1 MKKTRIIYL
10 VLFTV
15 LMLTEIFIALFVKDN
30 FIRPYVGDILVT
42 VLICNFVR
50 IFIPQGIKL
59 LPVYVFI
66 FATAVEI
73 AQYFDIVKILGF
85 ENNRF
90 LSTLI
95 GRTFS
100 LHDIFCYAIGCVMFF
115 IADIFIHRHFSKTKK
130 H

>member
-1 MKKTRIIYL
+1 MKKLKFIYL
-10 VLFTV
+10 VLFAV
-15 LMLTEIFIALFVKDN
+15 LLLTEICVALFIRDN

-50 IFIPQGIKL
+50 IFIPQGIKM
-59 LPVYVFI
+59 LPIYVFI
-66 FATAVEI
+66 FSAAVEV

-85 ENNRF
+85 ENNKF

-100 LHDIFCYAIGCVMFF
+100 PHDIFCYAIGCAIFF
-115 IADIFIHRHFSKTKK
+115 IADFFIHKHFSKTKK
-130 H
+130 I

>member
-1 MKKTRIIYL
+1 MKKLKFIYL
-10 VLFTV
+10 VLFAV
-15 LMLTEIFIALFVKDN
+15 LLLTEICVALFIRDN

-50 IFIPQGIKL
+50 IFIPQGIKM
-59 LPVYVFI
+59 LPIYVFI
-66 FATAVEI
+66 FSATVEV

-90 LSTLI
+90 LSTLV

-100 LHDIFCYAIGCVMFF
+100 LHDIFV
-115 IADIFIHRHFSKTKK
+115 TQ
-130 H
+130 

>member
-85 ENNRF
+85 ENNKF

-100 LHDIFCYAIGCVMFF
+100 PHDIFCYAIGCAIFF
-115 IADIFIHRHFSKTKK
+115 IADFFIHKHFSKTKK
-130 H
+130 I

>member
-1 MKKTRIIYL
+1 MKKLKFIYL
-10 VLFTV
+10 VLFAV
-15 LMLTEIFIALFVKDN
+15 LLSTEICIALFIRDN

-50 IFIPQGIKL
+50 IFIPQGIKM
-59 LPVYVFI
+59 LPIYVFI
-66 FATAVEI
+66 FSAAVEV

-100 LHDIFCYAIGCVMFF
+100 LHDIFCYAIGCVLFF
-115 IADIFIHRHFSKTKK
+115 IADIFIHKHFSKTKK
-130 H
+130 I

>member
-100 LHDIFCYAIGCVMFF
+100 LHDIFCYAIGCVLFF